1 MKRMVTRTIE
11 MHTYTVRTMNVETCE
26 VLDVDYST
34 GTRYKTGDILNE
46 LRALHETEML
56 KLVAI
61 INHTKETKLYGMD
74 EQEFIK
80 NAVILQPRGKTTVE
94 SDAD

>member
-46 LRALHETEML
+46 LRALHETETF
-56 KLVAI
+56 KLVAVI
-61 INHTKETKLYGMD
+61 KHTAETKLYGMD
-74 EQEFIK
+74 EQTFIQS
-80 NAVILQPRGKTTVE
+80 AVILPPRGKVAAE